1 MSSFVT
7 NRTPPSHIDFVCSV
21 VLVVCFGSMHH
32 FCFMRLFV
40 CGSLACWSRL
50 DYGPLVLAW
59 MLLYANFQFKIF
71 KSQMMVIF
79 EILPPSELIRYW

>member
-1 MSSFVT
+1 MLW
-7 NRTPPSHIDFVCSV
+7 IDAP
-21 VLVVCFGSMHH
+21 

-59 MLLYANFQFKIF
+59 MLLYAYFQFKIL
-71 KSQMMVIF
+71 KSQMMVFYDIAS
-79 EILPPSELIRYW
+79 L